1 MTYERYTILLGRMFP
16 VLHEM
21 AEGRV
26 IMMVE
31 NLMAKNREYHPQGNL
46 NPRYALINH
55 IRISTLEFARYNKEL
70 IEFHLL

>member
-21 AEGRV
+21 GDDVVASM
-26 IMMVE
+26 IQS
-31 NLMAKNREYHPQGNL
+31 LMAKNRAYHIQGKL
-46 NPRYALINH
+46 KPTPALTNH